1 MGEKKHKKKG
11 KKHTVVTFADDQQR
25 ADQDSEGLEDVV
37 QGSTIDFTKF
47 QQPAQ
52 VTMKGTHVRNGESYM
67 RDEGPIRGMPY
78 LANPEKEST
87 GIRIGTQLP
96 PIIVYENCAPPIPV
110 NVRDLFSGA
119 RLGILFGVPGAFTP
133 VCSTNHLPGFLKDY
147 DKFKHRGVEVIACVT
162 VNDPY
167 VSTAW
172 GYYQNATNKVKI
184 LSDVL
189 CEFTRSIGMET
200 NMYAQLGSIRS
211 KRYAMILENGVVKYL
226 TVEDNAQK
234 TSCTMAGHVLEALD
248 NRYHDGSKDN
258 PLTAWYYHGKGVNL
272 PPFK

>member
-1 MGEKKHKKKG
+1 MGDKKHKKKG
-11 KKHTVVTFADDQQR
+11 KKHTVVTFADDQQ
-25 ADQDSEGLEDVV
+25 DSEGLEDVV
-37 QGSTIDFTKF
+37 QASTIDFTKF

-52 VTMKGTHVRNGESYM
+52 VTMKGTHVRSGESYL
-67 RDEGPIRGMPY
+67 RDEGPIRGLKMPY
-78 LANPEKEST
+78 LANPDQEST
-87 GIRIGTQLP
+87 GIRIGNPLP

-189 CEFTRSIGMET
+189 CEFTRGIGMET